1 MVEVCGRTFP
11 LSVDTFF
18 QANKHLVGRLYEHVR
33 DLAREIPA
41 GRALDAFGGNGLFAG
56 ALLDAGHQ
64 VTTVD
69 AGRSAIRDA
78 QAARSL
84 WSDGQSWDIVASP
97 VSSFAVRDSTDFDL
111 AVVDPPRAGLGRELA
126 ALLAQRIPRR
136 ILYVS
141 CEPAT
146 LARDLT
152 TILGND
158 YQILSA
164 RLYDQFEGT
173 HRVEAVVALEKK
185 GSA

>member
-1 MVEVCGRTFP
+1 MRR
-11 LSVDTFF
+11 
-18 QANKHLVGRLYEHVR
+18 H
-33 DLAREIPA
+33 
-41 GRALDAFGGNGLFAG
+41 
-56 ALLDAGHQ
+56 
-64 VTTVD
+64 
-69 AGRSAIRDA
+69 A

-152 TILGND
+152 TILDGN
-158 YQILSA
+158 YRILSA
-164 RLYDQFEGT
+164 RLYDQFGGT
-173 HRVEAVVALEKK
+173 HRVEAIVALEKK